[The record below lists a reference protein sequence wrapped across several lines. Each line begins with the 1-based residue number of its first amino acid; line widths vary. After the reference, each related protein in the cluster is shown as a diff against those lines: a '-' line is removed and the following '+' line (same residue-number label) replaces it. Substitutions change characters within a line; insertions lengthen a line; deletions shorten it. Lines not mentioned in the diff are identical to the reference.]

1 MNRCSNMPLL
11 YLGRPRGRTSRAMT
25 ADSWNEATSGT
36 LYHLSPVWMC
46 LSWCHLSGV
55 ALTPVLSPFLATN
68 AGEAGLLRHSSS
80 AVCSRVIRVS
90 FTAASSRSARTW
102 GALVPNFQTTAA
114 VRGRRR
120 QALARAM
127 RQDWTTCSSADE
139 ACELASSSLF
149 SRHTTVFASSSRS
162 DAVAC
167 DIAGLSA
174 T

>member
-1 MNRCSNMPLL
+1 VNRCSNMPLL

-127 RQDWTTCSSADE
+127 RQDTGRPAPAQMKLVSWPP
-139 ACELASSSLF
+139 LASSRDTRPCLRVRLAPTPSPAT
-149 SRHTTVFASSSRS
+149 SRV
-162 DAVAC
+162 
-167 DIAGLSA
+167 
-174 T
+174 